1 MQLHVPV
8 LLGEFQGMFEPVFGA
23 VGTVHRDQQ
32 SVHAALAHLDLLA
45 GRTYLTELA
54 EAVKSI
60 ARVLCLE

>member
-1 MQLHVPV
+1 
-8 LLGEFQGMFEPVFGA
+8 MFEPVFGA